1 MEAGS
6 CKRFGG
12 RSQEWQDLEAVQVV
26 IRIQRRLSLESRMG
40 PDCGNSFLP
49 AQDIHFM
56 LYLVKKLLK
65 FLMAGIREG
74 YFS

>member
-26 IRIQRRLSLESRMG
+26 IE
-40 PDCGNSFLP
+40 
-49 AQDIHFM
+49 
-56 LYLVKKLLK
+56 Y
-65 FLMAGIREG
+65 RED
-74 YFS
+74 